1 MNNETKVR
9 STESPFR
16 PWFYLFGLAFL
27 AVLIYYQTI
36 TVASAHAAIG
46 MVFVRQLSIIYHEDV
61 KGKAL
66 KIELDELKARM
77 DKIDPYIED

>member
-1 MNNETKVR
+1 MNKETKVR

-27 AVLIYYQTI
+27 AIIIYYQTV

-61 KGKAL
+61 KGKKL
-66 KIELDELKARM
+66 RSEMDDLSARM
-77 DKIDPYIED
+77 KAIEPYPEE